1 MHLIEIGN
9 DEPLSGYLS
18 RLAALRGVR
27 LWDFRLHGGILT
39 RYDSKPRYYKHVSA
53 VTGLDTAL
61 LKRHDFVKVG
71 GTFNTFDMTFD
82 VNDIWAKSARACP
95 CCIREDIAQGTGR
108 VEARPRLRF
117 GWMLRT
123 LGRCAVH
130 GVPLVEIGP
139 GYDRFSMGDFSG
151 TLARYRGVWAAVGGT
166 EDEFRTS
173 ADRDVD
179 TNGASTRRASDAY
192 FQNRI
197 AATAAKRANGAR
209 SGDHALPLSPSAVE
223 ALQDDDLRMLDDMPV
238 PAGLLLTEVVGGM
251 ELFGER
257 YRRSEASDE
266 DRQAAVA
273 GGYEVTRRGYAGLT
287 QFLSAL
293 DQVHWRVQRRG
304 RFKKLYG
311 TLQEMLSSRVGLE
324 GYEKVTRFIVEHA
337 YTHHA
342 LGPEDTFLGLGLPR
356 RLHSIRTAEVAHGIH
371 RITLRRILDAAGLLP
386 SGAGGLGDGR
396 VLVDAGALERLIAD
410 WRDRLPF
417 EEAKA
422 RLGVSAAALET
433 MVSRG
438 LLLRD
443 EDPGRRGNISRN
455 SFEELTRLLERLP
468 LGVPGPGM
476 RRLTEMVKM
485 GRRTYGEVVGL
496 IIDGTIKSVIR
507 DARHNGTFR
516 FDSIFVDPAEV
527 KGASPISA
535 PPGITIQLAERELGT
550 TRTTVEQLV
559 ASGILK
565 SVSAENPATGKRQTF
580 VVPSGLEDF
589 RATYISLF
597 DYSKGRDQIGNVKKK
612 LTAAGIMPAFEKAG
626 AATFYRRDALPAA
639 WD

>member
-1 MHLIEIGN
+1 MQTIEIGY
-9 DEPLSGYLS
+9 DEPLSGFLS
-18 RLAALRGVR
+18 RLAASRGVR
-27 LWDFRLHGGILT
+27 LWDYRVHGGILS
-39 RYDSKPRYYKHVSA
+39 RYDNKPRYYEHLSA
-53 VTGLDTAL
+53 VTGLDPAVL
-61 LKRHDFVKVG
+61 RRHDFVKVG

-95 CCIREDIAQGTGR
+95 CCIREDIDQGTGR

-123 LGRCAVH
+123 LGRCALH
-130 GVPLVEIGP
+130 GVPLVEIGL
-139 GYDRFSMGDFSG
+139 GYDRISMGDFSG
-151 TLARYRGVWAAVGGT
+151 TLARNRGVWAVPGGMENEST
-166 EDEFRTS
+166 ACTHCNYDTYSASARRT
-173 ADRDVD
+173 
-179 TNGASTRRASDAY
+179 SDAY

-197 AATAAKRANGAR
+197 ATTAAVRANGLPG
-209 SGDHALPLSPSAVE
+209 GDHVHPLAPAGIE
-223 ALQDDDLRMLDDMPV
+223 ALEDDDLRMLDDMLV

-257 YRRSEASDE
+257 YRRSEATDE

-273 GGYEVTRRGYAGLT
+273 AGYEVTRRGYAGLA
-287 QFLSAL
+287 QFLTKR
-293 DQVHWRVQRRG
+293 DQGHWRVQRRG
-304 RFKKLYG
+304 SFKKLYG
-311 TLQEMLSSRVGLE
+311 TLQEMLASRVGLE
-324 GYEKVTRFIVEHA
+324 GYEKVTRFVAEHA

-342 LGPEDTFLGLGLPR
+342 LGPEDTFLGLRLPR

-371 RITLRRILDAAGLLP
+371 RITLRRILNSAGLLP
-386 SGAGGLGDGR
+386 PGAGRMGDGR
-396 VLVDAGALERLIAD
+396 VLVDAGTLEKLIAD
-410 WRDRLPF
+410 WRDRLPV

-422 RLGVSAAALET
+422 RLGISGASLEA
-433 MVSRG
+433 MVGRG

-443 EDPGRRGNISRN
+443 EDPGRRSAISRK
-455 SFEELTRLLERLP
+455 SFEELTSLLERLP

-516 FDSIFVDPAEV
+516 FESIFVDPVEV
-527 KGASPISA
+527 KGASPIPA

-580 VVPSGLEDF
+580 VVPSGLEEF

-597 DYSKGRDQIGNVKKK
+597 DYSKGRDQIGSVKKK

>member
-1 MHLIEIGN
+1 MHLIEIGS

-39 RYDSKPRYYKHVSA
+39 RYDSKPRYYEHVSA
-53 VTGLDTAL
+53 VTGHDPAL

-82 VNDIWAKSARACP
+82 VNDIWAKSVRACP

-151 TLARYRGVWAAVGGT
+151 TLARYRGVWAVVGGA
-166 EDEFRTS
+166 EDKCRTS
-173 ADRDVD
+173 ADRNAD
-179 TNGASTRRASDAY
+179 TSGVPGPRASDAY

-197 AATAAKRANGAR
+197 AATAANRANSIR
-209 SGDHALPLSPSAVE
+209 SRDPALPLSPSAVE

-287 QFLSAL
+287 QFLRAL
-293 DQVHWRVQRRG
+293 DQCHWRVQRRG
-304 RFKKLYG
+304 SFKKLYG

-324 GYEKVTRFIVEHA
+324 GYEKVTRFVAEHA

-342 LGPEDTFLGLGLPR
+342 LGPEDTFLGLCLPR

-410 WRDRLPF
+410 WRERLPV

-422 RLGVSAAALET
+422 RLGVSAAALEA

-443 EDPGRRGNISRN
+443 EDPGRRCNISRN

-476 RRLTEMVKM
+476 KRLTEMVKM

-496 IIDGTIKSVIR
+496 IIDGTIKSGIR
-507 DARHNGTFR
+507 DARHDGTFR

-580 VVPSGLEDF
+580 VVPSALEEF

-597 DYSKGRDQIGNVKKK
+597 DYSKGRDQIGSVKKK